1 MPTLKSRSLVTSLPV
16 KEHPACFGEFKNEY
30 VHRFS
35 TTSNTGINLNML
47 QNFIFIPIDIFLEK
61 LHNIGIESE
70 LDAWLTFLGCDE
82 PKYII
87 ELITKYPSFK
97 SMYSDLYDLCQN
109 IERVMEMWSKELQIL
124 DRNTVKYMIDEL
136 QEKLDDANA
145 TIANQDATITDL
157 QSSIAELQKKLS
169 KYESQ

>member
-1 MPTLKSRSLVTSLPV
+1 MR
-16 KEHPACFGEFKNEY
+16 
-30 VHRFS
+30 
-35 TTSNTGINLNML
+35 
-47 QNFIFIPIDIFLEK
+47 FIPQPTSSEGVFSHDIY
-61 LHNIGIESE
+61 NRGIESE

-136 QEKLDDANA
+136 QEQLDDANA
-145 TIANQDATITDL
+145 TIADKDANIADKNAT
-157 QSSIAELQKKLS
+157 IAELQKKLS
-169 KYESQ
+169 KYES